1 MSFHDYNGVDMLFK
15 LGANSQQVSL
25 HFIKEIMIPFYGE
38 VRPSVEKIEEC
49 FNYIDMMVAG

>member
-1 MSFHDYNGVDMLFK
+1 MLFK